1 MKYRIGVTV
10 IALAL
15 IGCTSATPGHFTSKV
30 GKAKNFLDIKDY
42 PAGDFEN
49 ASLIGRKGWIEAANG
64 SFEFCAADEKKDCF
78 EHGRLASFTVSSS
91 WVALLVGSPRLL
103 IVYLLD

>member
-1 MKYRIGVTV
+1 MKYRFGVIA

-15 IGCTSATPGHFTSKV
+15 IGYTSATPGHFTSKV
-30 GKAKNFLDIKDY
+30 GKAKNSLDIKDY

-64 SFEFCAADEKKDCF
+64 SSEFCAAGEKKDCF
-78 EHGRLASFTVSSS
+78 EQGRLASFTVSSS
-91 WVALLVGSPRLL
+91 WVALLVRFPRLL
-103 IVYLLD
+103 DVHLLD